1 MPSRAQR
8 ITCVIAAAAAVIG
21 CSGRT
26 RRTPDDTLV
35 MLMEAPATTTDPR
48 NVVSNYDTKL
58 AHLVTSGL
66 TTIDNATAEPE
77 LLLAEK
83 IARVDD
89 VTYEATLKPGLLF
102 SDGNPV
108 TAADVAWTFDS
119 TIHGNAAQKSQ
130 LADRFASFEVLD
142 ARTVRFHLVKPLATL
157 MSDLDFGIVERA
169 AADADGHFKGG
180 VAVGCGPYVLD
191 SLDDTGARFH
201 ANPRW
206 PFTAPAVGKLEI
218 KVVRDQSAR
227 ILMLVGGTADVAQNV
242 ARLDLV
248 DDVATEPRVHI
259 ETGRSALLTYL
270 MMNNTDPILKD
281 LRVRQAIAMAL
292 DRDAIV
298 KTKLGGHAVV
308 ATGLL
313 PPSSWAYDPN
323 VVRWH
328 HDVERAKAL
337 LDQAGHPDPD
347 GDGPEPR
354 FTLTY
359 KTSSDQYRIAIAN
372 VIAAQLRE
380 VGIEVDVEPF
390 EFLTFFSQIK
400 QGAYQLGSMQTSD
413 ITEPDYYYTY
423 FNSARI
429 PGPSMPSG
437 NNRWRYS
444 NPRID
449 QLTALG
455 RTQLDRVARKATY
468 GEIQRIL
475 AAEVPIVP
483 LWFEDNIVVENRTV
497 SGFTVLPDA
506 RYAGLVTARKQSA
519 D

>member
-1 MPSRAQR
+1 MPSRAKP
-8 ITCVIAAAAAVIG
+8 ITCVALAFAAIG
-21 CSGRT
+21 CSTAT

-66 TTIDNATAEPE
+66 TTIDNASAEPE

-83 IARVDD
+83 IERKDD
-89 VTYEATLKPGLLF
+89 HTYDATLKPGLLF
-102 SDGNPV
+102 SDGKPV
-108 TAADVAWTFDS
+108 TAADVAWTFQS
-119 TIHGNAAQKSQ
+119 TIDTKAGQYSQ
-130 LADRFASFEVLD
+130 LADRFTSIEALD
-142 ARTVRFHLVKPLATL
+142 DRTVRFHLKNPLATL

-169 AADADGHFKGG
+169 AADQDGHFRGG
-180 VAVGCGPYVLD
+180 IAVGCGPYVLD
-191 SLDDTGARFH
+191 SLDETGARMH

-206 PFTAPAVGKLEI
+206 PFTTPAVAKLDI
-218 KVVRDQSAR
+218 KVVPDASAR
-227 ILMLVGGTADVAQNV
+227 ILMLVGGSADLAQNV
-242 ARLDLV
+242 ARLDVV
-248 DDVATEPRVHI
+248 DDVATEWRVHL

-281 LRVRQAIAMAL
+281 VRVRQAIAMAL

-298 KTKLGGHAVV
+298 RIKLGGHAVV

-328 HDVERAKAL
+328 HDPARAKAL
-337 LDQAGHPDPD
+337 LDQAGYPDPD
-347 GDGPEPR
+347 GEGPEPR

-359 KTSSDQYRIAIAN
+359 KTSSDQYRIAIAR

-390 EFLTFFSQIK
+390 EFLTFFAQVK
-400 QGAYQLGSMQTSD
+400 QGVYQLASMQTSD
-413 ITEPDYYYTY
+413 ITEPDYYYAY

-437 NNRWRYS
+437 NNRWRYK
-444 NPRID
+444 NPVVD
-449 QLTALG
+449 KLTEAG
-455 RTQLDRVARKATY
+455 RTQLDRVERKKTY
-468 GEIQRIL
+468 AELQRIL

-483 LWFEDNIVVENRTV
+483 LWFEDNVVVENRTV

-506 RYAGLVTARKQSA
+506 RYAGLVTARKQPL

>member
-8 ITCVIAAAAAVIG
+8 ITSILAAAAAVIG
-21 CSGRT
+21 CSNRT

-48 NVVSNYDTKL
+48 NVRSNYDTKL

-66 TTIDNATAEPE
+66 TTIDNATADPE

-83 IARVDD
+83 IERVDD
-89 VTYEATLKPGLLF
+89 LTYDATLKPGLLF

-119 TIHGNAAQKSQ
+119 TIHGQAAQTSQ
-130 LADRFASFEVLD
+130 LADRFASIEALD
-142 ARTVRFHLVKPLATL
+142 ARTVRFHLQKPLATL

-169 AADADGHFKGG
+169 AADEHGHFKGG
-180 VAVGCGPYVLD
+180 IAVGCGPYVVD
-191 SLDDTGARFH
+191 SLDDDGAQMH

-206 PFTAPAVGKLEI
+206 PFAPPAVAKLDI
-218 KVVRDQSAR
+218 KVVRDASAR
-227 ILMLVGGTADVAQNV
+227 ILMLVGGSADLAQNV
-242 ARLDLV
+242 ARLDVV
-248 DDVATEPRVHI
+248 DDVAAQWRVHI

-270 MMNNTDPILKD
+270 MMNNDDPILKD
-281 LRVRQAIAMAL
+281 VRVRQAIALAL

-298 KTKLGGHAVV
+298 KIKLGGHAVV

-313 PPSSWAYDPN
+313 PPSSWAYDGN
-323 VVRWH
+323 VVHWQ
-328 HDVERAKAL
+328 HDPARAKTL
-337 LDQAGHPDPD
+337 LDEAGHPDPD
-347 GDGPEPR
+347 GDGPDVR

-380 VGIEVDVEPF
+380 VGIGVDVEPF
-390 EFLTFFSQIK
+390 EFNTFFSQVK
-400 QGAYQLGSMQTSD
+400 KGAYQLASMQTSD

-423 FNSARI
+423 FNSKRI
-429 PGPSMPSG
+429 PSPSMPDA
-437 NNRWRYS
+437 NNRWRYR

-449 QLTALG
+449 ALTELG
-455 RTQLDRVARKATY
+455 RTQLKRTDRKATY
-468 GEIQRIL
+468 AEVQRTL
-475 AAEVPIVP
+475 ANEVPIIP

-506 RYAGLVTARKQSA
+506 RYAGLVTARKQPL